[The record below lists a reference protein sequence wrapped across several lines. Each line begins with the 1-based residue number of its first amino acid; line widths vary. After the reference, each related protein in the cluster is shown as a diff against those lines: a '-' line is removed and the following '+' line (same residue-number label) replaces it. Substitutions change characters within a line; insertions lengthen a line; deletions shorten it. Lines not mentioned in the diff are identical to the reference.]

1 MKLSRALVAVVVV
14 GSMCGPR
21 AARAE
26 GFEGAWGEGGRN
38 MLGVAGFMSR
48 VLAAGSTSV
57 RDDNAGWAPGVL
69 ASYGYAATSWF
80 MPEWEAFLAVG
91 RFTDHRFTAGG
102 ALVGA
107 TFLYPSASRVI
118 PFAGLRLGIGRLE
131 ARNKDGGNP
140 TETTFVI
147 APKIGI
153 LVRLAEQIALQVS
166 VEYRGNYLF
175 DLGGYDYGHRHLIG
189 VPIGIAFAF

>member
-1 MKLSRALVAVVVV
+1 L
-14 GSMCGPR
+14 CGPR

-26 GFEGAWGEGGRN
+26 GVADTWIETGRSV
-38 MLGVAGFMSR
+38 LGVAGFGSR
-48 VLAAGSTSV
+48 ILAAGSTSK
-57 RDDNAGWAPGVL
+57 RDDNSGWAPGVL
-69 ASYGYAATSWF
+69 ASYGYAATSWL

-107 TFLYPSASRVI
+107 TFYDPSASRVI

-131 ARNKDGGNP
+131 ARNKDGGKP
-140 TETTFVI
+140 TDTTFVV
-147 APKIGI
+147 APKVGI

-175 DLGGYDYGHRHLIG
+175 DLDGYDYGHRHLIA
-189 VPIGIAFAF
+189 VPIGVAFAL